1 MFRWRRKQNIL
12 VDKTVAA
19 EPLDPHERTE
29 PENYGNLPF
38 IDNETL
44 DQFLADPWS
53 VELLPVDPY
62 DYRREIQRMI
72 VSAFLH
78 EASQRAK
85 QVEAV

>member
-1 MFRWRRKQNIL
+1 MFRTRKKQDIIL
-12 VDKTVAA
+12 PEPAVEIA
-19 EPLDPHERTE
+19 EVELTPFET
-29 PENYGNLPF
+29 LPF

-44 DQFLADPWS
+44 DDFLADEDS
-53 VELLPVDPY
+53 VDLLPVDPY

-78 EASQRAK
+78 EASSQAK